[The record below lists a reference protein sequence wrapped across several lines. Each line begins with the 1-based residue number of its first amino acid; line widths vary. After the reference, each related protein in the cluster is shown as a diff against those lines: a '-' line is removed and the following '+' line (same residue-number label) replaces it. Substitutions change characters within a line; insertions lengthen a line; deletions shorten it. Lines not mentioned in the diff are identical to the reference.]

1 MGKMGKQLWVMAG
14 FYGGLGGIGYW
25 WAVRG
30 LRLLSSGW
38 VKLGLQ
44 VADVLL
50 YCLVYVA
57 GLMVHN
63 IVHVLACNDVSCV
76 AGAACSVGCD
86 KVCESVISVVTVKSK
101 VFRQELTET
110 MSISH

>member
-63 IVHVLACNDVSCV
+63 IVHVLACNDVS
-76 AGAACSVGCD
+76 
-86 KVCESVISVVTVKSK
+86 VCCRCCLQCGM
-101 VFRQELTET
+101 RQSL
-110 MSISH
+110 